1 MNKKANTYSSEARE
15 RAVQLVLDTN
25 SQTASRWE
33 TVILVAAKVGC
44 APQTLNSWVKK
55 AEAANGQRA
64 GFPTVMAHKIKSLER
79 ENRELRQTNE
89 VLREAAS
96 YYFALAQIDR
106 SAN

>member
-1 MNKKANTYSSEARE
+1 MKKKANTYSSEARE
-15 RAVQLVLDTN
+15 RAVQLVLGAN
-25 SQTASRWE
+25 SQTDSRWQ

-44 APQTLNSWVKK
+44 APQTLNAWVKK

-64 GFPTVMAHKIKSLER
+64 GIPNVMTQKMKALER

-106 SAN
+106 PGS